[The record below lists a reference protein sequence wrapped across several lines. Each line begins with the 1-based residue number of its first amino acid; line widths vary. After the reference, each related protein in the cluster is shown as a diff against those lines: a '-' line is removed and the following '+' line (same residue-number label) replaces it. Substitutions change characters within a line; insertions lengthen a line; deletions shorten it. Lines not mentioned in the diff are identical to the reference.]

1 MLAKKIGNGLIAV
14 GIVLLAIWGGARL
27 HSYLGARSD
36 RKAFEES
43 RASQQAPAPAQPS
56 PAQSEQSA
64 PTPEPPARKLVEG
77 PADVSLWDAERVKM
91 WKESLVTDKRAP
103 LALLKIPRLKID
115 VAVLEGTD
123 ELTLNRGAGW
133 IEGTARPGE
142 KGNVALSAHRDGFF
156 RALKD
161 IAVGDELV
169 LETPRETTRYV
180 VSWTKVVKP
189 EDVSVLDATD
199 GAAVTL
205 VTCYPFYFIG
215 SAPTRF
221 IVRAVVA
228 PGAARGSSA
237 RSPIDLAPKG
247 AVGRRSA

>member
-1 MLAKKIGNGLIAV
+1 MLAKKLGNGLIAV
-14 GIVLLAIWGGARL
+14 GIVLLGIWGAARL
-27 HSYLGARSD
+27 HSILGSRSD
-36 RKAFEES
+36 RRAFEAS
-43 RASQQAPAPAQPS
+43 RASGTAPAPAPPS
-56 PAQSEQSA
+56 PAAPA
-64 PTPEPPARKLVEG
+64 PTPEPPARELVEG

-91 WKESLVTDKRAP
+91 WKESLVTDRRAP
-103 LALLKIPRLKID
+103 LALLKIPKLKID

-133 IEGTARPGE
+133 IEGTARPGQA
-142 KGNVALSAHRDGFF
+142 GNVALSAHRDGFF

-161 IAVGDELV
+161 IAVGDELI
-169 LETPRETTRYV
+169 LETPRETVRYV

-189 EDVSVLDATD
+189 EDVSVLDPTD

-215 SAPTRF
+215 SAPQRF
-221 IVRAVVA
+221 IVRAVRTT
-228 PGAARGSSA
+228 GSGRGTASLSN
-237 RSPIDLAPKG
+237 IDSAPKG